1 MADSTTVVAL
11 IKAAQHEERLCGAVL
26 GATRPRQSQQ
36 QHRRRLELNTDV
48 ELQSPHRCPVS
59 WLDVDQSEG
68 RYLLTAAADGAIAL
82 FDLDSKGVITDADGG
97 GQLRRRI
104 KRLSLAPRTPP
115 AAHRTAEA
123 ALRGHCYAA
132 SAVQWYPVDN
142 GLFISAGMDGV
153 VKAWDTNTFKVVLD
167 FNLPAMVFAAAL
179 PPSSA
184 GHSGEVWAVAWSPA
198 DEYLLAS
205 GATDC
210 RVRLWDIRR
219 SGASACLMILDQNQ
233 TAGEYTRLLLWE
245 TPSGA
250 NTLTHYLGTKNR
262 RVKPFRMAPAEDLV
276 FFPVEGTGD
285 VLGFPVNTH
294 DGRAECALRGHFE
307 TVQACAY
314 RATTQEL
321 ITSGADGLV
330 LLWSCPATRGVAG
343 GAAQDEA
350 DDWSSDDE
358 GGSNGAADTGG
369 GAFVPPILMQEPPRR
384 RGRAS

>member
-1 MADSTTVVAL
+1 MMFTTMRDRRRSTRSAS
-11 IKAAQHEERLCGAVL
+11 AAQCWVQRARV
-26 GATRPRQSQQ
+26 
-36 QHRRRLELNTDV
+36 RRLELNTDV

-68 RYLLTAAADGAIAL
+68 RYLLTAAADGAVAL
-82 FDLDSKGVITDADGG
+82 FDLDAKGVITDADGG

-184 GHSGEVWAVAWSPA
+184 AQHSLIATGLKEPSVRLCDLQSGGCTHILPGHSGEVWAVAWSPA

-219 SGASACLMILDQNQ
+219 SGASACLMILDQNR
-233 TAGEYTRLLLWE
+233 TAGHENQAPENASGSGALLRNPFQPRAAPLTGAARAHGGAINSLAFTPDGRHLLTAGADDRLLLWE

-294 DGRAECALRGHFE
+294 DGRAAWYKLL
-307 TVQACAY
+307 VY
-314 RATTQEL
+314 R
-321 ITSGADGLV
+321 
-330 LLWSCPATRGVAG
+330 R
-343 GAAQDEA
+343 
-350 DDWSSDDE
+350 
-358 GGSNGAADTGG
+358 
-369 GAFVPPILMQEPPRR
+369 
-384 RGRAS
+384 